1 MGITTMNIS
10 FGRRAVLAFLISFA
24 GLSAAAAGPEAVAAT
39 PTPTSETAAAITPVQ
54 KKAGDGQTKQEGQ
67 GKPKKATLKPAGD
80 KKAGAPDGT
89 SAISPSVANANAE
102 LPSPGTPLVNTAR
115 AMSARATSILN
126 AATTQTPQVLSA
138 DPLNELDLALQEKP
152 APKPMLAMAAADAPI
167 APIVS
172 VAPRTN
178 GNSAWEQTSLIGK
191 IFIGFGALLT
201 VASAARL
208 FIA

>member
-1 MGITTMNIS
+1 MNIT
-10 FGRRAVLAFLISFA
+10 FRRRAGFPLAFLISLA
-24 GLSAAAAGPEAVAAT
+24 GLSAATAGPEGVAAT
-39 PTPTSETAAAITPVQ
+39 PASETASVQ
-54 KKAGDGQTKQEGQ
+54 KKAGDVQ
-67 GKPKKATLKPAGD
+67 GKQDGQSKTKKATLKTAAD

-102 LPSPGTPLVNTAR
+102 LPSPATPLVNTAR

-126 AATTQTPQVLSA
+126 AAATQTPVTPQVLSA
-138 DPLNELDLALQEKP
+138 DQLNELDLALQEKT
-152 APKPMLAMAAADAPI
+152 APKPMLAMAAADAPT
-167 APIVS
+167 APVVS
-172 VAPRTN
+172 VPPRSN
-178 GNSAWEQTSLIGK
+178 ANSAWEQTSLIGK